1 MDKIEQADEALRGL
15 VMQGMDEPDGFRQE
29 VMSAAYK
36 LALVVWD
43 IALDLS
49 EPEPD
54 LWPQCVALRERLEAK
69 RDGQD

>member
-1 MDKIEQADEALRGL
+1 MDKIEQADEELREEISVLSIGRA
-15 VMQGMDEPDGFRQE
+15 ESANI
-29 VMSAAYK
+29 MSAAYK
-36 LALVVWD
+36 LALVVLD